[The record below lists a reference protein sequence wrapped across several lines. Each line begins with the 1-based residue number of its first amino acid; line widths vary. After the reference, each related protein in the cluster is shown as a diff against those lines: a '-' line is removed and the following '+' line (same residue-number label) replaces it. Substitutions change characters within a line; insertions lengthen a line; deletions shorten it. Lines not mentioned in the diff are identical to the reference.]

1 MMSPDEHESEQ
12 SSPEPSPSATR
23 DLLANERTLLAW
35 ARTGVAIMGLGF
47 VVARF
52 GLAIRQLTVG
62 GGALA
67 PRGVSTAFGV
77 ALVLSGALLLVLA
90 TIRCRRAAPLSIQ
103 LEGALTSRW
112 RCASAGALVPRA
124 RAEAARSDKERRHA
138 KCDATSGPGRL
149 CGPRGELPAR
159 RRDRRSVQRRDAAGC
174 PAGRAHTEPHV
185 LCARSFRHA
194 AD

>member
-1 MMSPDEHESEQ
+1 MMSPDAHESEQ

-90 TIRCRRAAPLSIQ
+90 MIRYRRVAQDILHNRVRWDPRLGILLTGLLVLTGLLLAVYL
-103 LEGALTSRW
+103 LLTS
-112 RCASAGALVPRA
+112 
-124 RAEAARSDKERRHA
+124 
-138 KCDATSGPGRL
+138 
-149 CGPRGELPAR
+149 
-159 RRDRRSVQRRDAAGC
+159 
-174 PAGRAHTEPHV
+174 
-185 LCARSFRHA
+185 
-194 AD
+194 

>member
-1 MMSPDEHESEQ
+1 MMSPDDHESEQ

-90 TIRCRRAAPLSIQ
+90 TIRYRRVAQDILHNRVRWDPRLGVLLTGLLVLAGILLAAYL
-103 LEGALTSRW
+103 LLT
-112 RCASAGALVPRA
+112 G
-124 RAEAARSDKERRHA
+124 
-138 KCDATSGPGRL
+138 
-149 CGPRGELPAR
+149 
-159 RRDRRSVQRRDAAGC
+159 
-174 PAGRAHTEPHV
+174 
-185 LCARSFRHA
+185 
-194 AD
+194 

>member
-1 MMSPDEHESEQ
+1 MPTDKQSSQQ

-90 TIRCRRAAPLSIQ
+90 MIRYRRVAQDILHNRVRWDPRLGILLTGLLVLTGLLLAVYL
-103 LEGALTSRW
+103 LLTS
-112 RCASAGALVPRA
+112 
-124 RAEAARSDKERRHA
+124 
-138 KCDATSGPGRL
+138 
-149 CGPRGELPAR
+149 
-159 RRDRRSVQRRDAAGC
+159 
-174 PAGRAHTEPHV
+174 
-185 LCARSFRHA
+185 
-194 AD
+194 

>member
-1 MMSPDEHESEQ
+1 MSPDDHESEQ

-90 TIRCRRAAPLSIQ
+90 MIRYRRVAQDILHNRVRWDSRLGI
-103 LEGALTSRW
+103 LLT
-112 RCASAGALVPRA
+112 GLLVVTGLLLA
-124 RAEAARSDKERRHA
+124 VYLL
-138 KCDATSGPGRL
+138 ATS
-149 CGPRGELPAR
+149 
-159 RRDRRSVQRRDAAGC
+159 
-174 PAGRAHTEPHV
+174 
-185 LCARSFRHA
+185 
-194 AD
+194 